1 MVSTTV
7 MIQRLEGCLGTGDL
21 TDWQEGFVRNLA
33 ERMHAGEVTAL
44 SAKQIDTLEQL
55 HDRRFG

>member
-21 TDWQEGFVRNLA
+21 TDWQEGFVLNLA
-33 ERMHAGEVTAL
+33 ERMHAGEVAAL

-55 HDRRFG
+55 HDRHFG